1 MVPRCSSDCN
11 RAKET
16 ETKDHGRRV
25 KKTESVYIY
34 IYIAEGEKTRV
45 RIELEGGGRRY
56 VRRILEAV
64 GEVEITK
71 LPYSGSYSS
80 SRGR

>member
-1 MVPRCSSDCN
+1 MQ
-11 RAKET
+11 
-16 ETKDHGRRV
+16 
-25 KKTESVYIY
+25 
-34 IYIAEGEKTRV
+34 
-45 RIELEGGGRRY
+45 IELEGGGRRY
-56 VRRILEAV
+56 VPRILEAV

>member
-16 ETKDHGRRV
+16 ETKDRGRRV
-25 KKTESVYIY
+25 KKTESVY